1 MNNRSKGDEKIEGT
15 NQTSEKRNT
24 RKKKEKKTAEMINSD
39 YKRGERQITEVTR
52 WKKRRKRQQR
62 KIKEKAESEVD
73 G

>member
-1 MNNRSKGDEKIEGT
+1 MDNRSKGDEQIEGP